1 VVDQKSPQQK
11 SQGNWDAFTWAI
23 LVFGLCSIFA
33 IGYLTFSR
41 IQQISCVPSCSS
53 TSSLQTNLDTEWPLQ
68 TKIGLALLALG
79 IAISPIFGVSTYL
92 LYRQTSGKA
101 QAKKSENYIRGAVLG
116 PEDSV
121 NALTAQIRAK
131 EPGPHVSFGRVLLP
145 QRQENLN
152 TAVCGAPGSGKSTF
166 IDSLLITIAQRRLTD
181 KVLIYDRTGTF
192 AKKHYNPERGDII
205 LGPSEHS
212 THSWNP
218 WHENRD
224 EIQGLQ
230 EEGVQDFT
238 NFVLPDPPPGKDT
251 FWLDNQRV
259 LLRELIKKV
268 SCRQELR
275 ELLTLYPQRLIT
287 LLQGTPA
294 FPALSSDYGDKFISG
309 LATSTDWLDLLD
321 EPMLLNQQI
330 DSTQTNEFSFRE
342 WATNDA
348 HQAWVFIICPAR
360 HARRAKPLI
369 ALYFD
374 LLFKCILEREED
386 HTGFRRLWAIM
397 DELSSA
403 AYQPRLS
410 EFLTEGRKY
419 GACGVLGFQF
429 ISQIRKIYGT
439 DDTDTIFAACQN
451 KFFLRSTD
459 AKTNTFLAEN
469 IGTQDYFQPTFS
481 VTKKDGTK
489 TRTESFQR
497 ANDFVFLPSEFRDL
511 PPLNG
516 ILSIPGYPACQV
528 ALSRAGHSMP
538 TMDLPTQSKKT
549 NQKIS
554 NGEYPNVVPLFKKP
568 EPEADSDLEID
579 EEVKYEIEDVEP

>member
-1 VVDQKSPQQK
+1 VVDRKSPQQK

-23 LVFGLCSIFA
+23 LVLGLCSIFGF
-33 IGYLTFSR
+33 GYLTFSR
-41 IQQISCVPSCSS
+41 IQPIACGADCSS
-53 TSSLQTNLDTEWPLQ
+53 TSSLQTDLDTEWPINI
-68 TKIGLALLALG
+68 KIGLALLALG
-79 IAISPIFGVSTYL
+79 IAISPIFGVSVYL
-92 LYRQTSGKA
+92 LYCQTSGKA

-116 PEDSV
+116 PEDNV

-131 EPGPHVSFGRVLLP
+131 EPGPHVPFGGVYLP

-152 TAVCGAPGSGKSTF
+152 TVVCGAPGSGKTTF
-166 IDSLLITIAQRRLTD
+166 IDRLLITVAQRRLTD

-218 WHENRD
+218 WHEYFD

-259 LLRELIKKV
+259 VLRELVKKV
-268 SCRQELR
+268 SSRYELR

-287 LLQGTPA
+287 LLKGTPA

-309 LATSTDWLDLLD
+309 LATTTDWLDLLD
-321 EPMLLNQQI
+321 DPALLNPQK

-342 WATNDA
+342 WATNDDN
-348 HQAWVFIICPAR
+348 HAWVFIICPAR
-360 HARRAKPLI
+360 HARRAQPLI

-374 LLFKCILEREED
+374 LFFKCILEREED

-403 AYQPRLS
+403 SYQPRLS

-429 ISQIRKIYGT
+429 ISQIRKIYGP

-481 VTKKDGTK
+481 VTKKDGSK

-511 PPLNG
+511 PPLHG

-538 TMDLPTQSKKT
+538 EVELPIPSKET

-568 EPEADSDLEID
+568 EPKSDSDLEIE